1 MSVSN
6 LGPLDWRIP
15 IVTSEGRPTQEFQRR
30 WANQISNNSQIGS
43 ITIGSGP
50 PPNTPAPADG
60 AQYADTSTNPYT
72 LYIGGGGVW
81 NVAGS
86 SGANPTATAG
96 DVAVNGSANTYM
108 RSDAAPAVQK
118 ASSSQFGIVKVDGTT
133 ITETGGVISAAGGG
147 GGSNWQMVDLTGGVI
162 TTGVTYNFATTP
174 VSFINVTGLGAYKEI
189 IAEITDVTSTSS
201 GFRGLRCSVDN
212 GVSFFTSI
220 GDYQDI
226 STSGITNNNA
236 IMDFHA
242 NGSSAARSGAMYCPN
257 INMSIGPK
265 YFNSWTEGTSARFSG
280 SNLPVNAIQV
290 SINAGNMNG
299 GFLRVYVK

>member
-1 MSVSN
+1 MTIAN

-15 IVTSEGRPTQEFQRR
+15 IVTEEGRPTQEFQRR
-30 WANQISNNSQIGS
+30 WAAQIGNNSQIGS
-43 ITIGSGP
+43 ITIGAGP
-50 PPNTPAPADG
+50 PPADPAPADG
-60 AQYADTSTNPYT
+60 AQYADTSTTPYT
-72 LYIGGGGVW
+72 LYIGGGGTW
-81 NVAGS
+81 HLAGAGS
-86 SGANPTATAG
+86 ANPTAVAKDT
-96 DVAVNGSANTYM
+96 AVNGTASTFM

-201 GFRGLRCSVDN
+201 GFRGLRCSVNN
-212 GVSFFTSI
+212 GASFFT
-220 GDYQDI
+220 GVGNYQDI
-226 STSGITNNNA
+226 STSGVAGNNS

-242 NGSSAARSGAMYCPN
+242 NGSSSARSGAMYCPN

-290 SINAGNMNG
+290 AINTGNMNG